1 MDNSIYLLPINFYN
15 GIAMASDRGDVQA
28 KTIYLPFSCQPCGW
42 STLGRGVR
50 NMKAKDTW
58 YTLTAVCA
66 VGLESLVK
74 EEIESFGGRD
84 ILCGRG
90 IVFWQGGL
98 TTAYRACLWS
108 HFSSRI
114 LLQLYEFPVRNEEE
128 LYQDCLKADW
138 STHMTIDTTFAVDC
152 TISGE
157 SPISHS
163 HYAALKVKDAIVDY
177 FRNREGDRPSIETSR
192 PGIRLHLHLD
202 KRQATL
208 FLDLSGESLHR
219 RGYRVSGARA
229 PLKETLGAAIV
240 GLSGWLKGGAGTL
253 VDPMCGTGT
262 ILIEAAM
269 MYGDSAPGLLR
280 NYFGF
285 FGWLQ
290 HDSLLWQ
297 ELLDEAVVR
306 RNAGLEKNWP
316 VMVGYDCDPVVVKG
330 ARKNIERAGLE
341 EFIRIKQA
349 ELATLQPSTEK
360 GMILANLPYGERLSE
375 AEQVSYLYRAFGRIS
390 RERFPGWNIGV
401 FISNPDFTD
410 SFNLAWSN
418 RYKLFNGTI
427 PCRLLVGL
435 VDGTTK
441 DSFRWKKPS
450 EMVMESEREFGNRF
464 KKNLKKY
471 MGWAEREDISCFRVY
486 DRDLPHYNISVDLY
500 GKWVHIHEYSPP
512 KSIAGELAAQRLRDA
527 VRQIKEILGVRSNR
541 VFLKTRQRQK
551 GKNQYQKKNSRK
563 KLYEVKEGNCYYLVN
578 FTDYLDTGLFL
589 DHRPL
594 RQRIFQ
600 QAKGKRFLN
609 LFGYTGSATVQAAAG
624 GCASSTTVDLS
635 ATYTKWTKM
644 NLALNGF
651 AEEKHTVVQGDC
663 LEWLRECRS
672 AFDIIFVD
680 PPTFSNTKK
689 EKRIFDIQKDH
700 VKLIRLAM
708 ARLDKS
714 GVMFFSTN
722 YRKFI
727 LDPQL
732 KDFFIVKDISIKT
745 IPYDFSRNKKIHRCW
760 EMKKGKVETR
770 EGRNDGN

>member
-1 MDNSIYLLPINFYN
+1 
-15 GIAMASDRGDVQA
+15 
-28 KTIYLPFSCQPCGW
+28 
-42 STLGRGVR
+42 
-50 NMKAKDTW
+50 
-58 YTLTAVCA
+58 
-66 VGLESLVK
+66 
-74 EEIESFGGRD
+74 
-84 ILCGRG
+84 
-90 IVFWQGGL
+90 
-98 TTAYRACLWS
+98 
-108 HFSSRI
+108 
-114 LLQLYEFPVRNEEE
+114 
-128 LYQDCLKADW
+128 
-138 STHMTIDTTFAVDC
+138 
-152 TISGE
+152 
-157 SPISHS
+157 
-163 HYAALKVKDAIVDY
+163 
-177 FRNREGDRPSIETSR
+177 
-192 PGIRLHLHLD
+192 
-202 KRQATL
+202 
-208 FLDLSGESLHR
+208 
-219 RGYRVSGARA
+219 
-229 PLKETLGAAIV
+229 
-240 GLSGWLKGGAGTL
+240 
-253 VDPMCGTGT
+253 
-262 ILIEAAM
+262 
-269 MYGDSAPGLLR
+269 
-280 NYFGF
+280 
-285 FGWLQ
+285 
-290 HDSLLWQ
+290 
-297 ELLDEAVVR
+297 
-306 RNAGLEKNWP
+306 
-316 VMVGYDCDPVVVKG
+316 
-330 ARKNIERAGLE
+330 
-341 EFIRIKQA
+341 
-349 ELATLQPSTEK
+349 
-360 GMILANLPYGERLSE
+360 
-375 AEQVSYLYRAFGRIS
+375 
-390 RERFPGWNIGV
+390 
-401 FISNPDFTD
+401 
-410 SFNLAWSN
+410 
-418 RYKLFNGTI
+418 
-427 PCRLLVGL
+427 
-435 VDGTTK
+435 
-441 DSFRWKKPS
+441 
-450 EMVMESEREFGNRF
+450 MVMESESEFGNRF

-471 MGWAEREDISCFRVY
+471 MRWAEREDISCFRVY

-609 LFGYTGSATVQAAAG
+609 LFGYTGSATVEAAAG

-651 AEEKHTVVQGDC
+651 AEEQHIVVQGDC

-760 EMKKGKVETR
+760 EMKKGKIETR